1 MTTKQT
7 DPPDQTDPDDERPKV
22 DPLDVLTIAELDAG
36 SRQLGASLVAQVSQR
51 GDRYERAL
59 AVVLWLHRRRT
70 DRSTNP
76 DELLRQLTKLTF
88 VQLSEQLQQLAEQ
101 LAEQGGG
108 EDDPLP

>member
-7 DPPDQTDPDDERPKV
+7 DPDDQTDPDERPKV

-88 VQLSEQLQQLAEQ
+88 VQLSEQLQELAEE
-101 LAEQGGG
+101 LTEQGGG
-108 EDDPLP
+108 EGDPLP